1 MKILEADKIGSAT
14 SPLKL
19 VKTVAAINKN
29 NSPKTGDV
37 VVVKALSESVTYGN
51 LELPNG
57 RLAKLAVESLRAGRR
72 VYCLDLPENGDL
84 RVAGA
89 VACETAELA
98 RLAAKVGIAP

>member
-1 MKILEADKIGSAT
+1 MNDHVIAALESQVGC
-14 SPLKL
+14 
-19 VKTVAAINKN
+19 
-29 NSPKTGDV
+29 
-37 VVVKALSESVTYGN
+37 YR
-51 LELPNG
+51 

-98 RLAAKVGIAP
+98 RLAAKVGIVP